1 MILISIPVVKLINY
15 RLDDGCRMFLADA
28 GLNQQLNL
36 ILDFIAKARRE
47 GFVRR
52 MMRDHQI
59 IPMLFGSYYTAIK
72 DINPE
77 QGFLYILPRIK
88 NAAITRYFS
97 ETS

>member
-1 MILISIPVVKLINY
+1 MIFISIPVVKLINY
-15 RLDDGCRMFLADA
+15 RLDNGCHMFLADA

-59 IPMLFGSYYTAIK
+59 ISILFGSNYIAIK

-77 QGFLYILPRIK
+77 QEFLYILTRIK
-88 NAAITRYFS
+88 NVAITWDLS
-97 ETS
+97 KTS